1 MIKISLF
8 LQKIMI
14 SMDTVVIKAR
24 NKSEIKFWLELA
36 KKTGNKA
43 KAINTEELED
53 SALVF
58 VIEKG
63 MKTTDVSRDSVMNAL
78 KK

>member
-1 MIKISLF
+1 
-8 LQKIMI
+8 
-14 SMDTVVIKAR
+14 MDTVVIKAK

-53 SALVF
+53 TALAVL
-58 VIEKG
+58 IEKG
-63 MKTTDVSRDSVMNAL
+63 MKTPDVSRDIVMKTL
-78 KK
+78 RK